1 LARPGVPERSVTYRS
16 ALRNSISAA
25 SAARLA
31 PVQKVLTQDHG
42 SPAGLDNHRDPVTTS
57 YHPGGEPGHTLI
69 DTQMEITMTTETGAL
84 VRRAYHFAEGDVPD
98 AQLGVLPDF
107 TSAVAAPAPAR

>member
-1 LARPGVPERSVTYRS
+1 MAAIPG
-16 ALRNSISAA
+16 
-25 SAARLA
+25 
-31 PVQKVLTQDHG
+31 
-42 SPAGLDNHRDPVTTS
+42 PAGLDNHRDPVTTS